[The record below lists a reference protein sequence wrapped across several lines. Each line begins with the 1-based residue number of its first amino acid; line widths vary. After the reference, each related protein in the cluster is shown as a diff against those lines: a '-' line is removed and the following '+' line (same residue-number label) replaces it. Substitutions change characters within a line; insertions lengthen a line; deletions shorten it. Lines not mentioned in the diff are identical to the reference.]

1 MKLLSCISSLNPG
14 KYATFA
20 CRGLKLKQVERSL
33 AEEHYIDL
41 KSKPFYPGLVDYI
54 LSAPV
59 VALVFSG
66 KNVVTMGTNCLHSP
80 SLLHAA

>member
-1 MKLLSCISSLNPG
+1 MELDSFHC
-14 KYATFA
+14 

-59 VALVFSG
+59 VAMVFSG
-66 KNVVTMGTNCLHSP
+66 KNVVTMGAHVDQRSY
-80 SLLHAA
+80 LHAAQRST